1 MKPTTFLL
9 IIISFMHFVT
19 LINVIL
25 FNGNWNG
32 FVIAINTFLFI
43 LAFALVL
50 LLIKQ
55 EENE

>member
-9 IIISFMHFVT
+9 IIISLMHFVT

-25 FNGNWNG
+25 FDGNSNG

-50 LLIKQ
+50 PLRKQ